1 MRLLLVLLLTLP
13 LAAQEPAKE
22 AKPAESPAPTAD
34 EWLTGN
40 VEFGFRWL
48 TDLRGNVASYR
59 SIVNLGEGPKLF
71 GLDFTLQDPKKRL
84 FDRLDA
90 SAWGWGGDP
99 YGTARVDARKGNV
112 YALHL
117 DYREL
122 SYFNNLASYADPFP
136 NPALGLFPSQRTF
149 DTRRRM
155 LSTDLTL
162 RPGKRITEYFAYQR
176 DGGSGRGV
184 TTFQTDLNEYAVP
197 DLIDNVTNN
206 YRGGVRFTYNR
217 WHVTL
222 EEGGT
227 MFEDNQR
234 VLSPAVR
241 NLGNRLTPVFPIVGD
256 GQNLFLNS
264 LDQAYAIRSR
274 GAYTKA
280 LATASPFSW
289 LNLYGQFLYS
299 QPKTDAT
306 YTDAASGNFAA
317 LRTLLFYSGQLDVVN
332 GASRQ
337 PHTSANAGFELRPV
351 KRLRIVESWMTD
363 RMHNA
368 ALALAT
374 NDRLELNYSRQQTDV
389 FFDVTQKFTL
399 RGGFRY
405 VWGDTRYT
413 AAPLAQA
420 GPFTAAGLEQKVGLG
435 GFTWRV
441 APKLSVN
448 ADVEGA
454 SSGQT
459 YFRTSLHDYQ
469 QARVRARYQALA
481 NLSVSANFRVLSNEN
496 PSPGIRYDYLSRDTS
511 LSATWT
517 PQGGKIFSLLG
528 EYSRSTLRSDISY
541 LSPDTLRAERSLY
554 RDNAHAAT
562 ALMDFNPPLGP
573 GFKPKLTVGGS
584 LFVAAG
590 SRPSRY
596 YQPLARL
603 MLPVQKHVYWNTEW
617 RWYGFGES
625 FYLYEGFRTSVFT
638 TGLRLFK

>member
-1 MRLLLVLLLTLP
+1 MRLLLVLFLTLP
-13 LAAQEPAKE
+13 LAA
-22 AKPAESPAPTAD
+22 AESPAPAAD

-40 VEFGFRWL
+40 VEFGYRWL
-48 TDLRGNVASYR
+48 TDLRGNAASYR

-71 GLDFTLQDPKKRL
+71 GLDFTVQDPKKRL

-122 SYFNNLASYADPFP
+122 SYFNNLATYADPFV
-136 NPALGLFPSQRTF
+136 NPALGLFPSERTF
-149 DTRRRM
+149 DTRRRL

-162 RPGKRITEYFAYQR
+162 RPGKRITPYFAYQR
-176 DGGSGRGV
+176 DGGNGRGV
-184 TTFQTDLNEYAVP
+184 TTFQTDFNEYAVP
-197 DLIDNVTNN
+197 NLLDNVTNN

-227 MFEDNQR
+227 VFEDNQR

-256 GQNLFLNS
+256 GQQLFLNN
-264 LDQAYAIRSR
+264 LDQAYAIRSS

-299 QPKTDAT
+299 QPKTDVN

-317 LRTLLFYSGQLDVVN
+317 LRTLLFYSKLLDAVN

-337 PHTSANAGFELRPV
+337 PHTSANAGFELRPL

-368 ALALAT
+368 ALGLAFD
-374 NDRLELNYSRQQTDV
+374 NRLELNYSRQQTDV
-389 FFDVTQKFTL
+389 FFDVTSRFTL

-435 GFTWRV
+435 GSRGAWRR
-441 APKLSVN
+441 
-448 ADVEGA
+448 
-454 SSGQT
+454 SS
-459 YFRTSLHDYQ
+459 
-469 QARVRARYQALA
+469 A
-481 NLSVSANFRVLSNEN
+481 
-496 PSPGIRYDYLSRDTS
+496 
-511 LSATWT
+511 
-517 PQGGKIFSLLG
+517 
-528 EYSRSTLRSDISY
+528 
-541 LSPDTLRAERSLY
+541 
-554 RDNAHAAT
+554 
-562 ALMDFNPPLGP
+562 
-573 GFKPKLTVGGS
+573 
-584 LFVAAG
+584 
-590 SRPSRY
+590 
-596 YQPLARL
+596 
-603 MLPVQKHVYWNTEW
+603 
-617 RWYGFGES
+617 
-625 FYLYEGFRTSVFT
+625 
-638 TGLRLFK
+638 